1 MKIVSS
7 YKVAILPSN
16 KISFKDT
23 VAIYRKAIAFLIDVY
38 NREWSNLSAIEKKY
52 DRFVYAENLVHST
65 KNNKAKYAFDKLFYK
80 LPCYLRRAAI
90 NAAIG
95 AISSYVTNYQ
105 NWESSQVGKPPRL
118 QVDRNVLPV
127 FYNVSMHTVDEAGTH
142 YIKLYQNN
150 DWVWVPLKLR
160 QTDMKYISKYWSH
173 VKASAPILEKRYGR
187 WYLRFALLKAYE
199 SGSYIFPNL
208 VFCVKEGINRRAID
222 PAHNLLREAA
232 KVTAHRMNPTY
243 LNLDSTFNRTMPPE
257 KFGIMGC
264 RSRIAENRFSEKGA
278 LHRGN
283 IAAISINLV
292 QLALESGNS
301 MECFLR
307 LIDIEME
314 NAKKILLDRYEKLLK
329 GSGLKYVQEHALYQ
343 GSEQSHAADMLKNGT
358 LSIGFIG
365 LWESFCVLHDDNS
378 LLCTEKHKMLNVPFE
393 VLQQYAQEGLQVVRH
408 MREIVDLFA
417 EATNMNFSLLASS
430 GEGISGVLP
439 KKTSRLYPTGTILQD
454 LTYYTNSFHLPVYVN
469 ISAFEKIELE
479 APFHELCNGGHISYV
494 ELAEAPMANGE
505 AIEDLVEYAC
515 ENNIGYFGINYP
527 LDECPVDTAE
537 PLLSVR
543 NAVVA
548 ARILSACAEFPD
560 TCRRRTICLSAS
572 VRN

>member
-1 MKIVSS
+1 MSIYNKERELSNCEVNASAVVVNAGAESLKEALRDVIPQEL
-7 YKVAILPSN
+7 YELHAKGRLHIHDLEFYTTAYNCIGIEVADYA
-16 KISFKDT
+16 KDACDIHT
-23 VAIYRKAIAFLIDVY
+23 ALNRLFRGITELTNQQSGGIGVMNFDEGLARYLQDEKECELVQHMTDFL
-38 NREWSNLSAIEKKY
+38 
-52 DRFVYAENLVHST
+52 ENLNLPLR
-65 KNNKAKYAFDKLFYK
+65 KGCEKA
-80 LPCYLRRAAI
+80 
-90 NAAIG
+90 
-95 AISSYVTNYQ
+95 YVTLNFGTGV
-105 NWESSQVGKPPRL
+105 SADSQRIT
-118 QVDRNVLPV
+118 
-127 FYNVSMHTVDEAGTH
+127 S
-142 YIKLYQNN
+142 
-150 DWVWVPLKLR
+150 
-160 QTDMKYISKYWSH
+160 
-173 VKASAPILEKRYGR
+173 
-187 WYLRFALLKAYE
+187 ALLKAYD

-208 VFCVKEGINRRAID
+208 VFCVKKGINRRATD
-222 PAHNLLREAA
+222 PAHNMLREAA

-243 LNLDSTFNRTMPPE
+243 LNLDSTFNRAMPPE

-314 NAKKILLDRYEKLLK
+314 NAKEILLDRYEKLLK

-365 LWESFCVLHDDNS
+365 LWESFCVLHDDSS
-378 LLCTEKHKMLNVPFE
+378 LLCAEDHKMLNVPFE

-439 KKTSRLYPTGTILQD
+439 KKTSHIYPTGTILQD

-527 LDECPVDTAE
+527 LDECPCGYSGTFTVCPKCGRGGKDIKRLRRVSGYLSEENNMSFGKREELKHRRPNCGQVDYKGE
-537 PLLSVR
+537 
-543 NAVVA
+543 
-548 ARILSACAEFPD
+548 
-560 TCRRRTICLSAS
+560 
-572 VRN
+572 